1 MKYFITLFFTLVMLA
16 CIVSCDY
23 DNKENTD
30 IFRNWIGKKITI
42 PENIDIK
49 ILGEEITDKNIINKK
64 NKIFVYVDSL
74 GCTACNMELGAW
86 ILRITDLY
94 DSGIEIPVL
103 FSVHSN
109 DYSGLEKEL
118 SSMYF
123 ECPII
128 YDYNN
133 DIERLNKFPAKKE
146 YRTFLLD
153 EENNVIL
160 IGAPTHNDKLWEL
173 YKRQIRELTAKE

>member
-1 MKYFITLFFTLVMLA
+1 M
-16 CIVSCDY
+16 
-23 DNKENTD
+23 
-30 IFRNWIGKKITI
+30 
-42 PENIDIK
+42 
-49 ILGEEITDKNIINKK
+49 IIADWKK
-64 NKIFVYVDSL
+64 N
-74 GCTACNMELGAW
+74 CRQC
-86 ILRITDLY
+86 ILNVR
-94 DSGIEIPVL
+94 S
-103 FSVHSN
+103 
-109 DYSGLEKEL
+109 
-118 SSMYF
+118 
-123 ECPII
+123 

>member
-1 MKYFITLFFTLVMLA
+1 MKYFIAVFFTSV
-16 CIVSCDY
+16 IWSGFISCNH
-23 DNKENTD
+23 DNKENRD
-30 IFRNWIGKKITI
+30 IFASWIGKKITI
-42 PENIDIK
+42 PENIDIR
-49 ILGEEITDKNIINKK
+49 ILGEELTDKNYINKK
-64 NKIFVYVDSL
+64 AKIFVYVDSL
-74 GCTACNMELGAW
+74 GCTACNMEIGAW
-86 ILRITDLY
+86 ILRMNDLY
-94 DSGIEIPVL
+94 DSGIEIPIL

-109 DYSGLEKEL
+109 DYDELEKEL

-133 DIERLNKFPAKKE
+133 DIERLNKFPVKKE

-160 IGAPTHNDKLWEL
+160 MGTPAHNDKLWEL
-173 YKRQIRELTAKE
+173 YKQQIRELTAQD